1 MPTICC
7 QILIFVDK
15 FYWFFYQQLEIEFWK
30 IPVRKI
36 WWKVM
41 LIEILLCKIFY
52 VNVNFPWKKTNTKYE
67 LIWTCFSR
75 TLVTDKGANIVQNIF
90 LTEQPF
96 LSKVTS
102 DCLWNVYLLEVC
114 MHLISNFTHKDTI
127 LKRIPSSC
135 YRIFLNWS

>member
-30 IPVRKI
+30 IPVR
-36 WWKVM
+36 
-41 LIEILLCKIFY
+41 
-52 VNVNFPWKKTNTKYE
+52 TKYE

-75 TLVTDKGANIVQNIF
+75 TLVTDKGANIVQNIC

-96 LSKVTS
+96 WAKLPVTVCETFIYSKF
-102 DCLWNVYLLEVC
+102 VC
-114 MHLISNFTHKDTI
+114 IWFLILHTRIQSWKESQVAAIESFSIDLKETI
-127 LKRIPSSC
+127 VRKCSKKRCIRNNGGT
-135 YRIFLNWS
+135 YALFYIY